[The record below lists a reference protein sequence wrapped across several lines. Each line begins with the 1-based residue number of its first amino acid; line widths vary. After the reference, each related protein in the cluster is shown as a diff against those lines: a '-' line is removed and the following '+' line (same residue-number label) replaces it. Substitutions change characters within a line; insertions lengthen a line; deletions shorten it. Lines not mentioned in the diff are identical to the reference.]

1 MSGDLMHKGMTEL
14 LPVVPGTLELTDIIP
29 VYQKRTLSVNKITVE
44 QLMAELI
51 RLTTIAEAEEKVED
65 VPAKPKRLPKKCEP
79 CYADGKTP
87 SKEEC
92 KECKAKAK
100 AKKEDK

>member
-14 LPVVPGTLELTDIIP
+14 TPVVLGTLTEDDIIP
-29 VYQKRTLSVNKITVE
+29 VYQKRTLTVNKISIKDFV
-44 QLMAELI
+44 AELI
-51 RLTTIAEAEEKVED
+51 RLTNIPVVEEKAED
-65 VPAKPKRLPKKCEP
+65 VPAKTKRLPKKCEP

-100 AKKEDK
+100 AKKENK